1 MSGRRSNHHRFLLFA
16 LLLCLANFGV
26 ESTARAD
33 SSSTTRA
40 ARLTYLQGT
49 VTIKQADNTASDP
62 AQLNLP
68 LLAGVQLAT
77 GEDGQAEV
85 EFEDGSVVRLTPNSV
100 LFLDNLTV
108 ESGGV
113 FTTDLSLLHG
123 LAYLELRATTQY
135 RYTLNAGGD
144 ILSPVENATVRVD
157 FDQSPAIFAVLDGT
171 AHVERQSGPDS
182 DPANAGFQADV
193 RAGESLRADATD
205 SNRYFLTQVIA
216 GESWDRWNED
226 LDKAA
231 AAEAA
236 DSTEVRNNYA
246 GAQGYGWSDLDANGS
261 WYDVPGQGP
270 VWQPQVAVVDAGFDP
285 YGNGAWVSYPGT
297 GYVWAS
303 GYSWGWTPYRCG
315 NWSYFTG
322 FGWGWA
328 PGSGCGGRGWG
339 FAAGGR
345 PVNVGHAPYGYQL
358 LHIPVAGRSP
368 ARPILPIRLTSS
380 APRSIPSDPGEHG
393 PRRIAGVT
401 VAPIE
406 PVRRGFNPGGE
417 VVGSSLR
424 RDYPVDS
431 RSRTPVLGLAA
442 TRPAVVHTYPGQRP
456 AAERPDTA
464 ERPAMGDRPVSMH
477 PPYTGQ
483 SYPAREQSRPV
494 QGVRSE
500 PSSPQIQRPVPQSAP
515 PQRSSSPPA
524 EHPTYSQPAPSHPT
538 YSPPPASAPAPAHPA
553 SSSSPASNAPGGSP
567 GRK

>member
-1 MSGRRSNHHRFLLFA
+1 MIGRRSNYHSFLLFA
-16 LLLCLANFGV
+16 FILCLANFGL
-26 ESTARAD
+26 ENTARAE

-49 VTIKQADNTASDP
+49 VTINQADNTASEP

-68 LLAGVQLAT
+68 LLAGVRLST

-85 EFEDGSVVRLTPNSV
+85 EFEDGSVVRLTPNSI
-100 LFLDNLTV
+100 LSLDNLTV

-123 LAYLELRATTQY
+123 LAYLELRATAQY

-144 ILSPVENATVRVD
+144 ILSPVENATVRVN

-171 AHVERQSGPDS
+171 VHIERQGGPDNDS
-182 DPANAGFQADV
+182 ANAGYQADV
-193 RAGESLRADATD
+193 RAGESLRVDSADP
-205 SNRYFLTQVIA
+205 NRYFLTQVIA

-236 DSTEVRNNYA
+236 NSTEVRNNYA

-270 VWQPQVAVVDAGFDP
+270 VWQPQAAAVGSGFDP

-315 NWSYFTG
+315 NWSYFTD

-345 PVNVGHAPYGYQL
+345 PVNIGHAPYGYQL
-358 LHIPVAGRSP
+358 LRIPEAGRSP

-380 APRSIPSDPGEHG
+380 APRSTLSDPVEHA

-406 PVRRGFNPGGE
+406 PVRSGFNQGGE

-442 TRPAVVHTYPGQRP
+442 TRPSVIHAYPGQRP
-456 AAERPDTA
+456 AADRPDTA
-464 ERPAMGDRPVSMH
+464 ERPAMADRPVAIH

-483 SYPAREQSRPV
+483 SYPGREQSRPA

-500 PSSPQIQRPVPQSAP
+500 PSSPQYQRPLQQSAP
-515 PQRSSSPPA
+515 PQRSASPPA

-538 YSPPPASAPAPAHPA
+538 YSPPPASAPAHPT
-553 SSSSPASNAPGGSP
+553 SSSSPAPNAPARS
-567 GRK
+567 R